1 LVLLANLLRNKM
13 QRMNIFCKRR
23 NLPRHPQVHA
33 SNINNFISDRFSDM
47 SSTTNDT
54 TCLQEFTKASFS
66 NHLCMPFLHTIINSN
81 LVEGKHPI
89 FQEEI
94 SVTSLVEINTDIWVG
109 TLYFGLFILD
119 AKV

>member
-1 LVLLANLLRNKM
+1 
-13 QRMNIFCKRR
+13 
-23 NLPRHPQVHA
+23 
-33 SNINNFISDRFSDM
+33 
-47 SSTTNDT
+47 
-54 TCLQEFTKASFS
+54 
-66 NHLCMPFLHTIINSN
+66 MPFLHTIINSN